1 MTSLSSNLKS
11 LMGLAKINA
20 SELARRT
27 GVAQPII
34 HRLSTGQNINPK
46 LATVKPISEYFM
58 VTVSQLIGEEGLPTD
73 KSFYRVSSEHRGWN
87 RVPMITWQDAVDW
100 PNAQAKYQDAEN
112 SVYVSTDANVSK
124 LAYSLKIKGCA
135 MEPIFPDGTT
145 IIVEPSREPGDLD
158 FVVVHFEGDN
168 SARLKQVIVDGSDYY
183 LKSLN
188 PDLEDIKVTRF
199 QKDDVFLGVMAQA
212 KVDY

>member
-1 MTSLSSNLKS
+1 MASLSSNLKT

-34 HRLSTGQNINPK
+34 HRLSTGQNTNPK

-58 VTVSQLIGEEGLPTD
+58 VTVSQLIGEKTLPSD

-87 RVPMITWQDAVDW
+87 RVPMIEWQDTTEW
-100 PNAQAKYQDAEN
+100 PASLQRYQDSED
-112 SVYVSTDANVSK
+112 SVYISTDANVSK
-124 LAYSLKIKGCA
+124 LAYSLVIKGCA
-135 MEPIFPDGTT
+135 MEPMFPEGT
-145 IIVEPSREPGDLD
+145 IIVVEPEREPSDRD
-158 FVVVHFEGDN
+158 FVIVHLEGTSD
-168 SARLKQVIVDGSDYY
+168 ARLKQVLLDGSDIY

-188 PDLEDIKVTRF
+188 PDLEEVKVNQLRD
-199 QKDDVFLGVMAQA
+199 KDRILAVMVQA
-212 KVDY
+212 KMDY